1 MKLDGQIS
9 YVALW
14 HMQMLSLVARNLEVD
29 IRREHLSWFEVS
41 KGFTQSL
48 HPILDSYLEI
58 NVYCFFPNP
67 YLLTIN

>member
-1 MKLDGQIS
+1 MKLDGEIS
-9 YVALW
+9 YGALW
-14 HMQMLSLVARNLEVD
+14 HMQMLSVVARNLEVD
-29 IRREHLSWFEVS
+29 KSKEHLSWFEVP
-41 KGFTQSL
+41 KEFTQSL